1 VLQAALDRDA
11 HNAAVEGDM
20 VRVDADIGGL
30 GAGLAVR
37 RPIEL

>member
-20 VRVDADIGGL
+20 VRVDAAIGGL